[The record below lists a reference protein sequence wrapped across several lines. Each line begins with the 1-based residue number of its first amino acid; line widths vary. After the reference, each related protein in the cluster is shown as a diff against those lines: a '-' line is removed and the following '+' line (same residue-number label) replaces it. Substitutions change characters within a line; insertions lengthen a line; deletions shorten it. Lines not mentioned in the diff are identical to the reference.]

1 MGPRPEVGR
10 WRFSAVLGKKVAQ
23 GGKKGERGHSS
34 AMAAQALD
42 VSPHGPAQDTLQPAP
57 LKFHALRASSLPPA
71 PNTLVAAHPATGELW
86 VGWLKVKSRDKTLP
100 CCMGPAALS
109 LKAGAACNFPA
120 QVSERHR
127 GVRKSG
133 PGFGGEGQRKE
144 DEGRMEHRW
153 G

>member
-23 GGKKGERGHSS
+23 GGREGTQLSHGCSGPRRLSSWPCSGHSPTCPT
-34 AMAAQALD
+34 Q
-42 VSPHGPAQDTLQPAP
+42 VSRSQGFFPTPSPKYPCGCTPC
-57 LKFHALRASSLPPA
+57 
-71 PNTLVAAHPATGELW
+71 NW

-100 CCMGPAALS
+100 CCMGPAAVS